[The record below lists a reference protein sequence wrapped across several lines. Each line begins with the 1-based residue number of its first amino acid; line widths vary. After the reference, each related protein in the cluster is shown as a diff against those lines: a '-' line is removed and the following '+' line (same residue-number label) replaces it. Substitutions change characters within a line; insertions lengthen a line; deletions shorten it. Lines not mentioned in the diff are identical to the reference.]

1 MEVGRKEAGRM
12 RATHLRQTAVFMILC
27 GLLLGCAT
35 ERNRAA
41 PVSAEPPRRRPAAV
55 AAPVPAQPK
64 EITRGPWVG
73 DMGWKTRTISEEEIS
88 GLYEKDPSL
97 THSAYTKM
105 LARLNTRAHYYIYD
119 DIKAGRSLKVPND
132 LSAFKHWTPMPRN
145 LPEASGVPKF
155 ILVAKDIPF
164 IGWYDNG
171 QLTGD
176 TYICIGKSGQWTEA
190 GLFQVE
196 EKDVSH
202 HSKSYPNSFGLP
214 AWMPYAMRIY
224 GAVWIHAGDI
234 TGPQCSHGCVTLPLE
249 EAQTLF
255 NWTDAGTFVLI
266 LESLNDLPRD
276 LEKFSPHFQA
286 AR

>member
-1 MEVGRKEAGRM
+1 
-12 RATHLRQTAVFMILC
+12 
-27 GLLLGCAT
+27 
-35 ERNRAA
+35 
-41 PVSAEPPRRRPAAV
+41 V
-55 AAPVPAQPK
+55 A
-64 EITRGPWVG
+64 
-73 DMGWKTRTISEEEIS
+73 DMGWKTRSISEDEIS

-119 DIKAGRSLKVPND
+119 DIRAGRSLKVPND
-132 LSAFKHWTPMPRN
+132 LSAFKHWTPMPGN
-145 LPEASGVPKF
+145 LPEASGLPKL
-155 ILVAKDIPF
+155 ILVAKDIYF

-171 QLTGD
+171 RLTGD
-176 TYICIGKSGQWTEA
+176 TYICIGNSGQATEA

-202 HSKSYPNSFGLP
+202 HSKSYSNSFGLP

-234 TGPQCSHGCVTLPLE
+234 TGPHCSHGCVTLPLE

-255 NWTDAGTFVLI
+255 NWADAGTFVLI

-276 LEKFSPHFQA
+276 LNKYSPHLRA